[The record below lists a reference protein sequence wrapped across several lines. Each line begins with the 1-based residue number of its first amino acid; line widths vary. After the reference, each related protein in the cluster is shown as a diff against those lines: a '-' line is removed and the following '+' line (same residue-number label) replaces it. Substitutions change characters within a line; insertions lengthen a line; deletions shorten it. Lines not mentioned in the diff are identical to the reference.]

1 MRIEDSPSTRVSRH
15 PLPASRRRTA
25 AWLLALGVLVV
36 VFFAEHIFLGRSLL
50 PLDVLNEFLL
60 PRNSAGPVDVQT
72 HYPID
77 EVTQLAPNAMLWRD
91 SVMNGRLPLW
101 NPFILGGQPHF
112 ANSIWG
118 ILTPFKLP
126 LLLFGIERG
135 YTLGLIFQFWLA
147 GALMFAFL
155 RETGRTRSAAFLGG
169 AAWCLCSNFVMFH
182 WLFLNVFLWMPLVL
196 LCWERGVGPPEFASA
211 KGEPVK
217 SGLRPRWF
225 LACAA
230 ALSLA
235 FLGGSI
241 QFAAVAALWWAIY
254 ALVSRLPEGRD
265 ANRLRLG
272 SIAAVALLAAL
283 LAAVQLIP
291 LLEFLPRETQRLQY
305 LDPGAFGW
313 KNSLLGPLAM
323 VATFVFP
330 GLAGSPQSF
339 DILKVFR
346 ASQIDFNGYL
356 GAVGWMLAVVGAFHW
371 RNPRRRGLLTLAG
384 VAVALVFFTPLQRF
398 LYHRFLL
405 LTVFAGAALAAAGL
419 DLLPD
424 CQPEDRR
431 RISRFFKLGGIVAAG
446 LATSL
451 IAGSIYVK
459 SHRAQLTDRLTH
471 RIESAAGDNAFRDQP
486 EWLRRRVPRF
496 LYHYRLANPV
506 FLFPIFSLL
515 SAAAAAHAWQRGRLT
530 DSGFQRTLLALC
542 VIELSTS
549 LRDRVPRIDTAR
561 HPFYPVPAVYVPILQ
576 DPDVFRI
583 HRWMP
588 DNSLLLRDNIPWAY
602 GLSTVTGYDSLAPN
616 GLRNLPLR
624 ETNGFNRVLDL
635 INVKYVLT
643 SATQRLPEP
652 RFTRLIADPSVQV
665 WQNRDWLPRIQVVT
679 NGIFLPASVD
689 LMTQIVSPEFDPRRD
704 VYLDSAPTPIVDLK
718 PEAAPTTASSRVIR
732 QSPGRIT
739 ADVASPVPGY
749 AVFAETYYPGWA
761 ATLDGRALP
770 ILRANGVMQAVAIPA
785 GRHLL
790 EFRFAPGSFRFG
802 AGLSAITL
810 LFVGWLA
817 RKLPAT

>member
-1 MRIEDSPSTRVSRH
+1 MRIEDPPSTRVSQLSLRG
-15 PLPASRRRTA
+15 SRRRTA
-25 AWLLALGVLVV
+25 GWLLALAVLVS
-36 VFFAEHIFLGRSLL
+36 VFFAEHVFFGRSLL

-60 PRNSAGPVDVQT
+60 PRNSRESVDVQT

-135 YTLGLIFQFWLA
+135 YTLGLVFQFWLA

-155 RETGRTRSAAFLGG
+155 REIGRTRSAAFLGG
-169 AAWCLCSNFVMFH
+169 ATWCLCSNFVMFH

-196 LCWERGVGPPEFASA
+196 LCWERGVGSPEFTSA
-211 KGEPVK
+211 TGELRKP
-217 SGLRPRWF
+217 GPRPRWF

-230 ALSLA
+230 VLSLA

-241 QFAAVAALWWAIY
+241 QFAAVAGLWWTLY
-254 ALVSRLPEGRD
+254 ALAGRPPEGRNG
-265 ANRLRLG
+265 ARLRLG
-272 SIAAVALLAAL
+272 WMAAVAFLAAL

-305 LDPGAFGW
+305 LDPGSFGW
-313 KNSLLGPLAM
+313 KNSLFGPLAM
-323 VATFVFP
+323 VATFIFP

-339 DILKVFR
+339 DVLKVFR

-356 GAVGWMLAVVGAFHW
+356 GATGWMLAFVGAFHW
-371 RNPRRRGLLTLAG
+371 RNPRRRLFFVLAT
-384 VAVALVFFTPLQRF
+384 VAVVLVFFTPLQRF

-405 LTVFAGAALAAAGL
+405 LAVFAGAALAAAGL
-419 DLLPD
+419 DILRGCPA
-424 CQPEDRR
+424 EDRR
-431 RISRFFKLGGIVAAG
+431 RISQLFRLGGIVAVA
-446 LATSL
+446 LAAFL

-459 SHRAQLTDRLTH
+459 SRRAQLTIPLTQ

-486 EWLRRRVPRF
+486 DWLRSRVPRF
-496 LYHYRLANPV
+496 LDHYRLTNPV

-515 SAAAAAHAWQRGRLT
+515 SAAAAAHAWRRGRLA
-530 DSGFQRTLLALC
+530 DSGFQSILVALC

-549 LRDRVPRIDTAR
+549 LRDRVPRIDTAQ

-576 DPDVFRI
+576 DPDVFRV

-616 GLRNLPLR
+616 GLRNLPLG
-624 ETNGFNRVLDL
+624 ETNGFNHVLDL

-643 SATQRLPEP
+643 SATHPLPEP
-652 RFTRLIADPSVQV
+652 RFTRLIADSTVQV
-665 WQNRDWLPRIQVVT
+665 WHNRDWLPRIQVVT

-689 LMTQIVSPEFDPRRD
+689 LMTQFASLEFDPRRD
-704 VYLDSAPTPIVDLK
+704 VYLDTVPTPIVDLK
-718 PEAAPTTASSRVIR
+718 SQTAPPTVSSRVIR
-732 QSPGRIT
+732 QSPGQIT
-739 ADVASPVPGY
+739 ADIASPVPGF
-749 AVFAETYYPGWA
+749 AVFAETYYPGWT

-785 GRHLL
+785 GRHQL
-790 EFRFAPGSFRFG
+790 EFRFTPKSFRFG

-810 LFVGWLA
+810 LFIGWLA

>member
-1 MRIEDSPSTRVSRH
+1 MRPEDSPSTPVSQVRLLGCH
-15 PLPASRRRTA
+15 PHTA
-25 AWLLALGVLVV
+25 ACLLALGVLVA
-36 VFFAEHIFLGRSLL
+36 VFFAEHIFVGRSLL

-60 PRNSAGPVDVQT
+60 PRKLSGPVDVQT

-91 SVMNGRLPLW
+91 AVRNGHLPLW

-135 YTLGLIFQFWLA
+135 YTLGLVFQFWLA
-147 GALMFAFL
+147 GALMFMFL

-169 AAWCLCSNFVMFH
+169 ATWCLCSNFVMFH

-196 LCWERGVGPPEFASA
+196 LCWERGIGRPGCDPANGSPR
-211 KGEPVK
+211 KRGQQ
-217 SGLRPRWF
+217 PRWF

-230 ALSLA
+230 ALALA

-241 QFAAVAALWWAIY
+241 QFAAVAGLWWALY
-254 ALVSRLPEGRD
+254 ALAGTLPDCRN
-265 ANRLRLG
+265 AARLRLG
-272 SIAAVALLAAL
+272 WMAAVALLAAL

-291 LLEFLPRETQRLQY
+291 FLEFLPRETQRLQY

-313 KNSLLGPLAM
+313 KHSLLGPLAM
-323 VATFVFP
+323 VTTFVFP

-339 DILKVFR
+339 DVLKVFR

-356 GAVGWMLAVVGAFHW
+356 GATGWMIALVGAFHW
-371 RNPRRRGLLTLAG
+371 KNPRRRALLILAG
-384 VAVALVFFTPLQRF
+384 VAVILVFFTPLQRF

-419 DLLPD
+419 DLLRNCP
-424 CQPEDRR
+424 PEARR
-431 RISRFFKLGGIVAAG
+431 QISRLFALGGILAVSLAA
-446 LATSL
+446 SL
-451 IAGSIYVK
+451 IVGSTYVN
-459 SHRAQLTDRLTH
+459 SHRAQLTDPLTQ

-486 EWLRRRVPRF
+486 DWLRRRVPRF
-496 LYHYRLANPV
+496 LDHYRITNPV
-506 FLFPIFSLL
+506 FLFPILSLF

-530 DSGFQRTLLALC
+530 DRHFRGTLLALC

-549 LRDRVPRIDTAR
+549 LRDRVPRIDTTQ
-561 HPFYPVPAVYVPILQ
+561 HPFYPVPAVYGPILQ
-576 DPDVFRI
+576 DPEVFRI
-583 HRWMP
+583 HRWIP

-602 GLSTVTGYDSLAPN
+602 QLSTVTGYDSLAPN
-616 GLRNLPLR
+616 GLRNLPLS
-624 ETNGFNRVLDL
+624 ETNGFSRVLDL
-635 INVKYVLT
+635 LNVKYVLT
-643 SATQRLPEP
+643 SITQRLPEP
-652 RFTRLIADPSVQV
+652 RFSRVIADPTLQV

-679 NGIFLPASVD
+679 NGILLPAHAD
-689 LMTQIVSPEFDPRRD
+689 PITQITASTFDPHRD
-704 VYLDSAPTPIVDLK
+704 VYLNSVPPRVADLK
-718 PEAAPTTASSRVIR
+718 PEAAAPTASSRVIR
-732 QSPGRIT
+732 HAPGRIT
-739 ADVASPVPGY
+739 AEVSSPVAGY
-749 AVFAETYYPGWA
+749 AVFTETYYPGWK
-761 ATLDGRALP
+761 ATLDGRDRP

-785 GRHLL
+785 GRHHL
-790 EFRFAPGSFRFG
+790 EFRFAPESFRFG

-810 LFVGWLA
+810 VFIAWLA